1 MQTIPVPFRG
11 SQRARASSSTA
22 GIKKESVFPEP
33 VFACASTSSPRS
45 SGGMERAWISVS
57 VSKPMSRSAL
67 CVSSSSLSESKRT
80 PRKEDAG
87 SSASAAAASAWTAS
101 ESAAAAADAAAAASS
116 EAAAA
121 DAARSA
127 LSFLSFFFFSGGSA
141 ASAPAGASGFRLPFL
156 PDGATPSLALMWL
169 ASVRAIRRAV
179 QGVVCVSERLAAEGS
194 TSSSNATTFFFF
206 SASGNFGVVFL
217 CELRQ
222 VC

>member
-141 ASAPAGASGFRLPFL
+141 ASAPAGASGFFRLPFL

-179 QGVVCVSERLAAEGS
+179 QGVVCVSERLAAKGS
-194 TSSSNATTFFFF
+194 TSSTSSSTTDFLF
-206 SASGNFGVVFL
+206 ADSGLPEGFL
-217 CELRQ
+217 GG
-222 VC
+222 